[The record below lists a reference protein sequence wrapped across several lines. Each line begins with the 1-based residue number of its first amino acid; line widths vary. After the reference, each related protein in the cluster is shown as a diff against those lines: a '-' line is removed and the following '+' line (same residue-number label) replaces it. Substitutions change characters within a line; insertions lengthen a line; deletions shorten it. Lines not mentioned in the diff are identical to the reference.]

1 MGFLLYAFLPVIII
15 TLAIVGALVWRGM
28 QFGELARHGLPVT
41 GIVVRKFRTGSGK
54 AGSMGRRIA
63 FCYVAAD
70 GVEHR
75 RAATV
80 ASSKWAELEE
90 GGPIQLVY
98 LPAKPGVSAPA
109 WLVEDARKALGK
121 AAS

>member
-1 MGFLLYAFLPVIII
+1 MDLLFYAFLPVILIAA
-15 TLAIVGALVWRGM
+15 AIVAALVWRGT

-41 GIVVRKFRTGSGK
+41 GKVVKKFRTGPGK

-63 FCYVAAD
+63 FTYIGAD

-80 ASSKWAELEE
+80 PASKWVELEE
-90 GGPIQLVY
+90 GGPIELVY
-98 LPAKPGVSAPA
+98 LLGKPGVSAPA
-109 WLVEDARKALGK
+109 WLVENARKALSK
-121 AAS
+121 RR

>member
-1 MGFLLYAFLPVIII
+1 MGFLLYAFLPAIII

-41 GIVVRKFRTGSGK
+41 GIVIRKFRTGAGN

-63 FCYVAAD
+63 FSYVAAD

-80 ASSKWAELEE
+80 SGSKWVELEE

-98 LPAKPGVSAPA
+98 LPEKPGVSAPA

-121 AAS
+121 AA